1 MNMGP
6 FKNYPLTDF
15 SLPEKRQLLEVR
27 LQSLQSRITAEN
39 GLHAAPLINGIEHK
53 SEDTYLRYNPSDH
66 SQLIGST
73 AFATTEQAQLALN
86 TAVDALPVWRTV
98 PCASRADIIRRVGDL
113 IKERHSFFTSLL
125 ILEAGKPFREAD
137 ADVAEAI
144 DFCNYYAEE
153 MTRIGQPIRTQ
164 EVLGEENTYF
174 YQPRGVVA
182 VISPWNFPLAIACG
196 MTVAGLVT
204 GNTVILKPS
213 EQTSIVGFEFAK
225 LVLEAGV
232 PKNAFSYL
240 PGRGEVVGD
249 FIVRAPET
257 NMIVFTGS
265 REVGC
270 GIIETAAQIVP
281 QQRAIKKVVAELGGK
296 NAIIVDDDADIDDAL
311 RGIISSAFGYSGQK
325 CSACSR
331 LIVVGSRYEEL
342 LERLSNATQDLVVGP
357 ASKGASFMGPVVDNE
372 SYDRIISLIKS
383 EGKAALLCQG
393 KIPEEISPTGW
404 YVPPTIFR
412 DVDEA
417 SPLWTSEIFGP
428 VLACMNVS
436 SFEEALEL
444 ANNSEYGLTG
454 GLFSRS
460 PAHIQRAREAFE
472 VGNLYINRSITGA
485 LVQRQPFGG
494 FKFSG
499 VGSKA
504 GGQDYLLQF
513 MEPRTVTEN
522 TMRKGYTPDI
532 T

>member
-1 MNMGP
+1 MNIGH
-6 FKNYPLTDF
+6 FKNYPITDF
-15 SLPEKRQLLEVR
+15 SLPEKRQFLER
-27 LQSLQSRITAEN
+27 QLQSLQSKISGEN
-39 GLHAAPLINGIEHK
+39 GLHAAPLINGVEHR
-53 SEDTYLRYNPSDH
+53 SEDIYLRYNPSDH

-73 AFATTEQAQLALN
+73 SFATTDQAQLALN
-86 TAVDALPVWRTV
+86 SAIEGLPAWRALP
-98 PCASRADIIRRVGDL
+98 CSSRASIIRRVGEL
-113 IKERHSFFTSLL
+113 LEERHSLFTSLL

-153 MTRIGQPIRTQ
+153 MIRIGQPIETQ

-232 PKNAFSYL
+232 PKNAFSFL
-240 PGRGEVVGD
+240 PGRGEVIGD

-270 GIIETAAQIVP
+270 GIIETAAHIFP
-281 QQRAIKKVVAELGGK
+281 KQRAIKKVVAELGGK

-357 ASKGASFMGPVVDNE
+357 ASNGASFMGPVVDEE
-372 SYDRIISLIKS
+372 SYTRIINLIKS
-383 EGKAALLCQG
+383 QEKATLLCQG
-393 KIPEEISPTGW
+393 KISENLAGTGW

-412 DVDEA
+412 DVDVA

-428 VLACMNVS
+428 VLACINVS

-460 PAHIQRAREAFE
+460 PAHIERARDGFE

-504 GGQDYLLQF
+504 GGPDYLFQF
-513 MEPRTVTEN
+513 MEPRTVSEN
-522 TMRKGYTPDI
+522 TMRKGYTPDF